1 MLKPYVFVTRKIPKD
16 LLKPLLSF
24 CEVNIWD
31 KEDLP
36 VPKEVL
42 REEIKK
48 ADALLSMLTDQ
59 IDEDVLAESQ
69 QLKIVANLAVG
80 YDNIDIHAATKKGIY
95 VTNTPDVLTDS
106 TADLTFSLLLMTA
119 RRLYEAAE
127 FVKTGKW
134 KSWSPYFMAGTD
146 VHHKTVGIVGL
157 GKIGEAVAKRAK
169 GFDMEV
175 IYFNRN
181 RREDV
186 EKQLE
191 IAYKPLNELIQIADF
206 VVNLTPLTKE
216 TIKLFNRNIFKN
228 MKNTAIFINAGRG
241 KSVDENDLYEA
252 LVNGEIA
259 GCGLDVFDQEPIDEN
274 HPLLKLTNVV
284 ALPHIGSSTVETRTK
299 MIELAVNNIHAVLSG
314 NRPITIVNKE
324 LLK

>member
-1 MLKPYVFVTRKIPKD
+1 VLKPYVFVTRKIPKD

>member
-1 MLKPYVFVTRKIPKD
+1 MLKPYVFVTRKLPGD

-31 KEDLP
+31 EEDLP
-36 VPKEVL
+36 VPREVL
-42 REEIKK
+42 KDEIKK

-314 NRPITIVNKE
+314 NRPITLVNME